1 METSKKMKGNF
12 ARTTIFG
19 TLWTYAAHYSGKL
32 MVFFSTIILARL
44 LIQEDFGVAGY
55 ALVVINFLDVLNDL
69 GIGSALIYHKEEPE
83 TTDTAFWLG
92 IVVSLVLFVACWV
105 LAPFVG
111 DFFKDERSVAVTRM
125 LALTFPLSALGNVH
139 RMLLL
144 KGLAFRR
151 KFIPDVS
158 KALGKGLLSIILAA
172 SGFGAWSLIWGQ
184 IGGTAIAV
192 IALWWVL
199 PWRPTFRFSIR
210 SARLLLSYGLNIV
223 AVNIIAVLILNVDY
237 LFIGRFLGAAA
248 LGVYTL
254 AFRIPELLIIQF
266 CNVVTR
272 VIFPVYSKMRD
283 EPGSLRNGFLGTTR
297 YIALI
302 TIPIGLGMALVAE
315 PFVLTVFTDKWL
327 DAIPVMRA
335 ISIYALLT
343 SLYYSAGDIYK
354 AQGRPGVLTKLGIV
368 NVLFLIPAL
377 WGAMSIS
384 KTIVAVAWTQASVTF
399 FMSILRLFV
408 ASRMLDT
415 PFREVLNALKPAIV
429 SGLLMS
435 LPVWGTLMLTA
446 TTPPIVQLILSI
458 LVGIAAYVFALWMV
472 ERDLVL
478 MTSKTVRSL
487 LNR

>member
-1 METSKKMKGNF
+1 MEISKKMNANF
-12 ARTTIFG
+12 ARTTILG

-69 GIGSALIYHKEEPE
+69 GIGSALIYHKEEAE

-92 IVVSLVLFVACWV
+92 IMVSLALLLICWV
-105 LAPFVG
+105 MAPFVG
-111 DFFKDERSVAVTRM
+111 EFFNDDRSIAVTRI

-158 KALGKGLLSIILAA
+158 KALSKGLLSIVLAA

-192 IALWWVL
+192 VALWWVL
-199 PWRPTFRFSIR
+199 PWRPTFRFSMR

-272 VIFPVYSKMRD
+272 VIFPVYAKMRN
-283 EPGSLRNGFLGTTR
+283 EPESLRNGFLGATR

-315 PFVLTVFTDKWL
+315 PFVLTIFTDKWL

-354 AQGRPGVLTKLGIV
+354 AQGRPGILTTLGIL
-368 NVLFLIPAL
+368 NVLLLVPAL
-377 WGAMSIS
+377 WGVMSLS
-384 KTIVAVAWTQASVTF
+384 KTIVAVAWTQATVTF
-399 FMSILRLFV
+399 FMSILRLLV

-415 PFREVLNALKPAIV
+415 PFREVLNALKPAVV

-435 LPVWGTLMLTA
+435 IPVWGTLVLTA
-446 TTPPIVQLILSI
+446 AMPPVVQLSLSI
-458 LVGIAAYVFALWMV
+458 MIGIVAYVAALWWM
-472 ERDLVL
+472 ERDFVL
-478 MTSKTVRSL
+478 MITKTVRSA
-487 LNR
+487 LNK

>member
-1 METSKKMKGNF
+1 MEISKKMNF
-12 ARTTIFG
+12 ARTAVSG

-44 LIQEDFGVAGY
+44 LVQEDFGVAGY

-69 GIGSALIYHKEEPE
+69 GIGLALIYYQEEAE

-92 IVVSLVLFVACWV
+92 LAVSFTLLTTCW
-105 LAPFVG
+105 LMAPFVG
-111 DFFKDERSVAVTRM
+111 TFFNDDRAIAVTRV
-125 LALTFPLSALGNVH
+125 LALTFPISALGNVH

-158 KALGKGLLSIILAA
+158 KALSKGLLSIGLAA

-199 PWRPTFRFSIR
+199 PWRPTFRFSTR

-223 AVNIIAVLILNVDY
+223 AVNVVAVLILNVDY
-237 LFIGRFLGAAA
+237 LFIGRSLGAGA

-254 AFRIPELLIIQF
+254 AFRIPELLIMQF
-266 CNVVTR
+266 CNVVTK
-272 VIFPVYSKMRD
+272 VIFPVYAKMRN
-283 EPGSLRNGFLGTTR
+283 ESKSLRGGFLTATR
-297 YIALI
+297 YISII
-302 TIPIGLGMALVAE
+302 TIPLGVGMALVAE
-315 PFVLTVFTDKWL
+315 PFVLTFFTEKWL
-327 DAIPVMRA
+327 EAIPVMRA

-354 AQGRPGVLTKLGIV
+354 AQGRPSVLTKLGIL
-368 NVLFLIPAL
+368 NVIILLPAL
-377 WGAMSIS
+377 WGAISIWD
-384 KTIVAVAWTQASVTF
+384 TIVAIAWTQALVTF
-399 FMSILRLFV
+399 FMSFLRLFV

-415 PFREVLNALKPAIV
+415 PFSMVLSALQPGVLGGAI
-429 SGLLMS
+429 MS
-435 LPVWGTLMLTA
+435 LPVWGILLISSNA
-446 TTPPIVQLILSI
+446 PPLAQ
-458 LVGIAAYVFALWMV
+458 
-472 ERDLVL
+472 LVL
-478 MTSKTVRSL
+478 AVTIGAATYVATLWWLESDVVMLPYKTVRST
-487 LNR
+487 LNL